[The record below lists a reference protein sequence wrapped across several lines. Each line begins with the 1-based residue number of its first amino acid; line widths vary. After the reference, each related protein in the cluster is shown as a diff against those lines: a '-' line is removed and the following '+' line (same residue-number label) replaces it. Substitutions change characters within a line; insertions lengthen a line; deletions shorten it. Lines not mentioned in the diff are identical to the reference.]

1 MGFDTLKP
9 FLDRSDKGVI
19 ILCRTSNP
27 GAEDIQDLISNG
39 KKLYQLVAEKA
50 GGPWNYNDNVLLVMG
65 ATYPQ
70 ELKEVRTIVGDM
82 PFLVPGIGAQ
92 GGDIEAVLTNGK
104 TADGTGMI
112 ISSSRAIIYAGL
124 SDDFAEAARGAAMI
138 LRDEINKY
146 R

>member
-1 MGFDTLKP
+1 M
-9 FLDRSDKGVI
+9 
-19 ILCRTSNP
+19 
-27 GAEDIQDLISNG
+27 
-39 KKLYQLVAEKA
+39 AEKA

-138 LRDEINKY
+138 LRHEINKY